1 MHLICVASLVP
12 RKGHDT
18 LFDALGRL
26 PHLDWRL
33 ACVGSLDR
41 NSSYAAALARRAAS
55 PALRDRVAMIGE
67 LAGAA
72 LDAAYDAADLFVLPT
87 RYEGYGMA
95 VAEALARGLPVV
107 STATGAIAELVG
119 ADAGVLV
126 PSNDAEALAAVLANV
141 MTDAAEY
148 ARLRRGAL
156 RVRGSLPTWDA
167 ASAVI
172 EEALIRFAAR

>member
-1 MHLICVASLVP
+1 M
-12 RKGHDT
+12 
-18 LFDALGRL
+18 
-26 PHLDWRL
+26 
-33 ACVGSLDR
+33 
-41 NSSYAAALARRAAS
+41 
-55 PALRDRVAMIGE
+55 
-67 LAGAA
+67 
-72 LDAAYDAADLFVLPT
+72 LPT
-87 RYEGYGMA
+87 HYEGYGMA

-119 ADAGVLV
+119 PDAGVLV

-167 ASAVI
+167 ASAAI
-172 EEALIRFAAR
+172 EEALIRFEAR